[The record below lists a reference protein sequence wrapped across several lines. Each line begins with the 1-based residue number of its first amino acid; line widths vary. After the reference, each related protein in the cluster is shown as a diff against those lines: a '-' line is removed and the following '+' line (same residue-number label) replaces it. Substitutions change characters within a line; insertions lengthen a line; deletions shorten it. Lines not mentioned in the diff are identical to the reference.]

1 MGPKSI
7 RFRCSAI
14 ASLGRFVEDADI
26 YAAIGEDGFRRL
38 IAAFYKQVPGD
49 EILGPMYPPGDL
61 AGAEQRLRDFLI
73 GRFGGP
79 QRYVEQRGH
88 PRLRM
93 RHMPFAVNAAAR
105 ERWLQLMTNALNEVR
120 LPPDVDRFLREF
132 FDGVSAMLVN
142 RPG

>member
-1 MGPKSI
+1 VDETDV
-7 RFRCSAI
+7 F
-14 ASLGRFVEDADI
+14 
-26 YAAIGEDGFRRL
+26 AAIGEEGFRRL
-38 IAAFYKQVPGD
+38 IAAFYRQVPGD

-61 AGAEQRLRDFLI
+61 AGAEERLRDFLI

-79 QRYVEQRGH
+79 QRYVERRGH

-93 RHMPFAVNAAAR
+93 RHMPFAVNPAAR
-105 ERWLQLMTNALNEVR
+105 QRWLELMANALDEAR
-120 LPPDVDRFLREF
+120 LPQDVEAYLREF